1 MSVQVGRR
9 ELCRSAAVF
18 GLAAVAGAR
27 LAPAIAAQDDA
38 GALAAIK
45 EYLTAHVDALVAGAT
60 AYQEWAAAYFALAE
74 AAGFDYKAL
83 WTEHE
88 ADLPGSLADARAV
101 WAIDASANYE
111 LSEGIVAGVPALAHF
126 DVWLDA
132 GPSGEE
138 DPANAYQ
145 WTLELPDGTTV
156 ENPGNIFHHIT
167 EPALFGTSED
177 RTALEVDLDA
187 DGEIAVTEALPEAN
201 YLLGGANALL
211 DASTQLQ
218 EAVAAWEPTLSDAFT
233 ALVVMLPTAGDY
245 FEQWKQSQFVSGN
258 DAEVDSFIGVS
269 RLVDVLGIY
278 NGLQVTWD
286 NVGTLVAAVEPAL
299 ADSIT
304 TGISGILTFVQDIRD
319 QEISGVAFAAED
331 AEQFGAEVQVM
342 GDTVAG
348 YVTQAAALLEVELQD
363 L

>member
-1 MSVQVGRR
+1 MSTN
-9 ELCRSAAVF
+9 
-18 GLAAVAGAR
+18 AAVAWDRSPRDRAR
-27 LAPAIAAQDDA
+27 I
-38 GALAAIK
+38 
-45 EYLTAHVDALVAGAT
+45 
-60 AYQEWAAAYFALAE
+60 
-74 AAGFDYKAL
+74 
-83 WTEHE
+83 
-88 ADLPGSLADARAV
+88 S
-101 WAIDASANYE
+101 
-111 LSEGIVAGVPALAHF
+111 
-126 DVWLDA
+126 
-132 GPSGEE
+132 
-138 DPANAYQ
+138 
-145 WTLELPDGTTV
+145 
-156 ENPGNIFHHIT
+156 
-167 EPALFGTSED
+167 
-177 RTALEVDLDA
+177 
-187 DGEIAVTEALPEAN
+187 
-201 YLLGGANALL
+201 ANALL

-258 DAEVDSFIGVS
+258 DAAVDASIGVS

-286 NVGTLVAAVEPAL
+286 NLGSLVAAAEPAL

-319 QEISGVAFAAED
+319 QEIAGVAFAAED